1 MFRKVGAFV
10 KNAAHLGGNR
20 GDGEE
25 DAISAS
31 AVKVELEGDPSGS
44 SSPDRDRSVKW
55 DDDDEGVGSPG
66 GAGAVQSGA
75 HTPRG
80 GSDYGGSVGSPRS
93 PSGAAKR
100 KKKGTKRK
108 LITPR
113 KSTVK
118 KSVYEPPNLQVALK
132 RMRSIQPH
140 EKLEEDQV
148 GADGKRTRKL
158 RLRLGQEEMMHTFS
172 DGIVFWFV
180 LLRDWLVAFVGLIIA
195 SSVFFNLCR
204 RANEA
209 NGTGWDRLNGLPR
222 ATWGAVLFWSHDSA
236 RSGSDLSDTE
246 KDDALAVV
254 FLDAIQMLALL
265 GLTVYHFYYKN
276 KIQEEVDNST
286 ITMED
291 YSIEVHGLPLDA
303 TEESVRAHFEQLCG
317 PVHEVTFGRDLRE
330 VMQLR
335 RKQIALESSHELLEW
350 MLRRAQKLLGTV
362 DKDEPLTPQKL
373 RMMWQRAYEKVK
385 KNLVAEGVL
394 EESVDLWG
402 QALAAARDE
411 SRSMKERTAAAAK
424 AAQNMIKKGTVG
436 VAGSKNADDFN
447 PDIIKA
453 KMKQNI
459 VEREDIA
466 DAIAA
471 CAQEGFEIVCAWV
484 AFENEQHCV
493 DCIKLV
499 NESKRAEQENI
510 AKGLLK
516 NAALARISERAGDIR
531 AFRIS
536 PTDQAWK
543 LYIKTA
549 APPSDVLWEN
559 LHYREKTMWK
569 RKLRSL
575 AIMIFFLVINVAA
588 IAGAMAAL
596 KSLKPSAS
604 CAEAS
609 VGDENLNCPLIWDLD
624 SSSLANT
631 TARDDIK
638 PFISGKLKVSDCSA
652 HIEFGEFIGDMSAY
666 AGFYT
671 SSNAAAFRA
680 AHSVGTMWDGG
691 FDTSSNV
698 DECAAHV
705 CYNCYCGEMVGYSAN
720 ILRLFDNSDKDGLG
734 SFCKAYRDDQ
744 INKALVMAAAVLV
757 SMTMNLILK
766 ELCNQL
772 AWYEHSHSLTQRELS
787 IASYLVVSLVINMAL
802 LPLFVMANISEL
814 RDLPWLFEGD
824 HKDVG
829 GPWYGEFS
837 KKFMEI
843 AFLNAVSF
851 PFTLLSPVVLW
862 KLQVWFFT
870 NKVKSQR
877 ELNELMTPPPFLLSE
892 RYGQLIA
899 QVMYSLIFSA
909 GMPLVYVAMVLFLV
923 LSLAIDRVMLLRY
936 CANPPRYTGKLSA
949 MLLHLMPVCV
959 VLHFGLAT
967 WIYGHRDSP
976 SYVLGAGVTGSY
988 PEGTRVEDGQ
998 WDVGARIARAN
1009 GLVPFVCMIV
1019 IASFVLITEVTL
1031 AVRKKLNMESMEAEG
1046 CPPLS
1051 QALAQKVLT
1060 DLPSYSITANPEYK
1074 HLFPEGD
1081 EVTEN
1086 L

>member
-1 MFRKVGAFV
+1 MFRKLGTLVKIVGSV
-10 KNAAHLGGNR
+10 GRNE

-25 DAISAS
+25 VASSAS
-31 AVKVELEGDPSGS
+31 AVNIEIEGEEPSDP
-44 SSPDRDRSVKW
+44 SSPDRDRLVKW
-55 DDDDEGVGSPG
+55 DDDDGGMHSPG
-66 GAGAVQSGA
+66 GAGALKSGGRSL
-75 HTPRG
+75 RG
-80 GSDYGGSVGSPRS
+80 GLSDSGGSGGSPF
-93 PSGAAKR
+93 GAAKR
-100 KKKGTKRK
+100 KKKGTTRK
-108 LITPR
+108 LLAPR
-113 KSTVK
+113 KSTIK
-118 KSVYEPPNLQVALK
+118 KSVYEPPNLQVSLE
-132 RMRSIQPH
+132 RMRTIQPH

-180 LLRDWLVAFVGLIIA
+180 LLRDWLIAFVGLIIA

-236 RSGSDLSDTE
+236 RSGSNLSDTV
-246 KDDALAVV
+246 KDEALTAV

-265 GLTVYHFYYKN
+265 GLTVYHFYYKS

-291 YSIEVHGLPLDA
+291 YSIEVRGLPLDA
-303 TEESVRAHFEQLCG
+303 TEESVRAHFERLCG

-335 RKQIALESSHELLEW
+335 RKEVALESSHELLEW

-394 EESVDLWG
+394 KERVDLWG
-402 QALAAARDE
+402 AALAAARDE

-459 VEREDIA
+459 MDREENA

-493 DCIKLV
+493 DCIKML
-499 NESKRAEQENI
+499 NDSKRAEKENRV
-510 AKGLLK
+510 KGLAK
-516 NAALARISERAGDIR
+516 NAALAGMDERAKDIR
-531 AFRIS
+531 LFRIS

-543 LYIKTA
+543 LKIKTA

-588 IAGAMAAL
+588 IAGSMAAL

-652 HIEFGEFIGDMSAY
+652 HIEFGEYIGDMSAY
-666 AGFYT
+666 AGFYS

-680 AHSVGTMWDGG
+680 AHAVGTTWDGG
-691 FDTSSNV
+691 FETSSNV

-705 CYNCYCGEMVGYSAN
+705 CYNCYCAEMGYYAYS
-720 ILRLFDNSDKDGLG
+720 SDEDGLG
-734 SFCKAYRDDQ
+734 SFCKAYWDDL
-744 INKALVMAAAVLV
+744 INKGLVMATAVLV
-757 SMTMNLILK
+757 SMTMNIILK

-772 AWYEHSHSLTQRELS
+772 AWYEHPQSLTQREMA
-787 IASYLVVSLVINMAL
+787 IASYMVVSLVINMAL
-802 LPLFVMANISEL
+802 LPLFVVANISEFSA
-814 RDLPWLFEGD
+814 LPWLFKGD
-824 HKDVG
+824 HKDVA

-949 MLLHLMPVCV
+949 LLLHLMPVCV

-976 SYVLGAGVTGSY
+976 SYVLGGGVTGSY

-998 WDVGARIARAN
+998 WDVGARIARVN

-1019 IASFVLITEVTL
+1019 TASFFLIAEVTL
-1031 AVRKKLNMESMEAEG
+1031 AVKKKLNGVLMEAEG

-1051 QALAQKVLT
+1051 QALAQKALT

-1074 HLFPEGD
+1074 HLFPKGD